1 MAALAGVGDVTIREL
16 SAADDLDALLDLS
29 CRAFGPVGPA
39 DRERWQADSEAAIGG
54 RQFLAA
60 FDGSRLVAAAR
71 YDDMAQWWHG
81 RCMPMAGVAS
91 VMVAPED
98 RGRGAGGALMT
109 TLLGLIAERGYPVS
123 VLYPATMAIYR
134 SLGWEIAGV
143 QHTVAIPARS
153 LRSLVPPDPGL
164 GSPEPAG
171 VGPAGVGPA
180 GVGPGSVAAGSV
192 AAGSVGPGGVAAE
205 LRRCGPE
212 DAGQVLAAIGAVHQA
227 LRDSGPNTRDE
238 ATVRRWLGDE
248 SRFAYLAPDGFLAY
262 RWLNGSDEILV
273 ERAVAGS
280 AATTRALWAIVAS
293 HSSMASTV
301 RGYLGPADPVG
312 WLTREPDV
320 ALARRRTWMLRL
332 VDAAGAV
339 AGRGFPPAAEV
350 RAELRLTDGACP
362 RNDGTWT
369 LEVSGGKG
377 VLAREPRPGPATR
390 AAPLA
395 AGARGLAALFAGT
408 PVATLRRAGLVSGG
422 DPGND
427 AALDG
432 AFAATA
438 FLLDYF

>member
-1 MAALAGVGDVTIREL
+1 MAALAGVGEVTIREL

-29 CRAFGPVGPA
+29 CRAFGPVAPA
-39 DRERWQADSEAAIGG
+39 DRERWQAGIEASIGG

-60 FDGSRLVAAAR
+60 FEGSRLVAAAR
-71 YDDMAQWWHG
+71 YFDMAQWWHG

-109 TLLGLIAERGYPVS
+109 ALLGLIAERGYPLS

-143 QHTVAIPARS
+143 QDTVAIPARS
-153 LRSLVPPDPGL
+153 LRSLVPPDPWL
-164 GSPEPAG
+164 GSPEPAD
-171 VGPAGVGPA
+171 A
-180 GVGPGSVAAGSV
+180 GPGGVAAD
-192 AAGSVGPGGVAAE
+192 GVAAE
-205 LRRCGPE
+205 LRRCGPQ
-212 DAGQVLAAIGAVHQA
+212 DAGQVLAALGAAHQA

-238 ATVRRWLGDE
+238 ARVRRWLGDGN
-248 SRFAYLAPDGFLAY
+248 RFAYLARDGFLAY
-262 RWLNGSDEILV
+262 RWLNGNDEILV

-320 ALARRRTWMLRL
+320 ALARRRIWMLRL

-350 RAELRLTDGACP
+350 RAELRLTDTACP

-377 VLAREPRPGPATR
+377 VLGREPSPGVASR

-395 AGARGLAALFAGT
+395 AGARGFAALFAGT
-408 PVATLRRAGLVSGG
+408 PVATLRRVGLVSGG

-427 AALDG
+427 AALDS
-432 AFAATA
+432 AFAASA

>member
-54 RQFLAA
+54 RPFLAG
-60 FDGSRLVAAAR
+60 FDGSRLGAAARYDDMAQWWERRGAEFPGAFAAARLGPAAR

-109 TLLGLIAERGYPVS
+109 ALLGLIAERGYPVS

-143 QHTVAIPARS
+143 QDTVAIPARS

-171 VGPAGVGPA
+171 VGP
-180 GVGPGSVAAGSV
+180 
-192 AAGSVGPGGVAAE
+192 GSVGPGGVAAE

-212 DAGQVLAAIGAVHQA
+212 DAGQVLAAIGAAHQA

-238 ATVRRWLGDE
+238 ATGRRWQIG
-248 SRFAYLAPDGFLAY
+248 
-262 RWLNGSDEILV
+262 
-273 ERAVAGS
+273 
-280 AATTRALWAIVAS
+280 
-293 HSSMASTV
+293 
-301 RGYLGPADPVG
+301 
-312 WLTREPDV
+312 
-320 ALARRRTWMLRL
+320 
-332 VDAAGAV
+332 
-339 AGRGFPPAAEV
+339 
-350 RAELRLTDGACP
+350 
-362 RNDGTWT
+362 
-369 LEVSGGKG
+369 
-377 VLAREPRPGPATR
+377 
-390 AAPLA
+390 
-395 AGARGLAALFAGT
+395 
-408 PVATLRRAGLVSGG
+408 
-422 DPGND
+422 
-427 AALDG
+427 
-432 AFAATA
+432 
-438 FLLDYF
+438 

>member
-1 MAALAGVGDVTIREL
+1 MAALAGAGDVTIREL

-29 CRAFGPVGPA
+29 CRAFGPVAPA
-39 DRERWQADSEAAIGG
+39 DRERWQADSEASISG

-71 YDDMAQWWHG
+71 YFDMAQWWQG

-109 TLLGLIAERGYPVS
+109 ALLGLIAERGYPVS

-143 QHTVAIPARS
+143 QDTVAIPARS
-153 LRSLVPPDPGL
+153 LRSLVPPDPWL
-164 GSPEPAG
+164 GSPEPEGA
-171 VGPAGVGPA
+171 
-180 GVGPGSVAAGSV
+180 
-192 AAGSVGPGGVAAE
+192 GPGGVVADGAAAK

-212 DAGQVLAAIGAVHQA
+212 DAGRVLAAIGAAHEA

-248 SRFAYLAPDGFLAY
+248 NRFAYLAPDGFLAY
-262 RWLNGSDEILV
+262 RWLNGKDEILV

-280 AATTRALWAIVAS
+280 AATTRAFWAIVAS

-301 RGYLGPADPVG
+301 RGHLGPADPVG

-350 RAELRLTDGACP
+350 RAELRLTDAACP

-377 VLAREPRPGPATR
+377 VLAREPRPGAATH

-395 AGARGLAALFAGT
+395 AGARGFAALFAGT

-438 FLLDYF
+438 YLLDYF

>member
-1 MAALAGVGDVTIREL
+1 MAAPGGVGDVTIREL
-16 SAADDLDALLDLS
+16 IAADDLDALLDLN
-29 CRAFGPVGPA
+29 CRAFGPVGLA
-39 DRERWQADSEAAIGG
+39 DRERWQAGSEASIAS

-71 YDDMAQWWHG
+71 YLDMTQWWHG

-98 RGRGAGGALMT
+98 RGRGTGGALMT
-109 TLLGLIAERGYPVS
+109 ALLGLIAERGYPVS

-134 SLGWEIAGV
+134 SLGWEMAGV
-143 QHTVAIPARS
+143 QDTVAIRARS
-153 LRSLVPPDPGL
+153 LRSLVPPDPWL
-164 GSPEPAG
+164 GGPEPAG
-171 VGPAGVGPA
+171 A
-180 GVGPGSVAAGSV
+180 
-192 AAGSVGPGGVAAE
+192 GPGGVAADGAAAE

-212 DAGQVLAAIGAVHQA
+212 DAGQVLAAIGAAHQA

-238 ATVRRWLGDE
+238 ATVRRWLSDQ

-262 RWLNGSDEILV
+262 RWLNGNDEILV
-273 ERAVAGS
+273 ERAVARS

-293 HSSMASTV
+293 HSSMAGTV
-301 RGYLGPADPVG
+301 RGHLGPADPVG

-320 ALARRRTWMLRL
+320 ALGRRLTWMLRL

-350 RAELRLTDGACP
+350 RAELRLTDAACP

-369 LEVSGGKG
+369 LEVSGGTG
-377 VLAREPRPGPATR
+377 VLARGPRPGAATR

-395 AGARGLAALFAGT
+395 AGARGFAALFAGA
-408 PVATLRRAGLVSGG
+408 PLATLRRAGLVSGG
-422 DPGND
+422 DPGHD

-438 FLLDYF
+438 FMLDYF

>member
-109 TLLGLIAERGYPVS
+109 ALLGLIAERGYPVS

-143 QHTVAIPARS
+143 QDTVAIPARS

-171 VGPAGVGPA
+171 VGP
-180 GVGPGSVAAGSV
+180 
-192 AAGSVGPGGVAAE
+192 GSVGPGGVAAE

-212 DAGQVLAAIGAVHQA
+212 DAGQVLAAIGAAHQA

-350 RAELRLTDGACP
+350 SAQLRLTDGACP
-362 RNDGTWT
+362 RNDGLWT
-369 LEVSGGKG
+369 LEVGGG
-377 VLAREPRPGPATR
+377 NGMLVRTDPPSAAVTG
-390 AAPLA
+390 AAPLTI
-395 AGARGLAALFAGT
+395 GARGFAALFAGT

>member
-29 CRAFGPVGPA
+29 CRAFGPIAPA
-39 DRERWQADSEAAIGG
+39 DRERWQAGSEAAIGG

-71 YDDMAQWWHG
+71 YLDMAQWWHG
-81 RCMPMAGVAS
+81 RHMPMAGVAS

-109 TLLGLIAERGYPVS
+109 ALLGLIAERGYPVS

-143 QHTVAIPARS
+143 QDTVTIPARS
-153 LRSLVPPDPGL
+153 LRSLVPPDPWL
-164 GSPEPAG
+164 DRPEPDGA
-171 VGPAGVGPA
+171 
-180 GVGPGSVAAGSV
+180 
-192 AAGSVGPGGVAAE
+192 GPGGAGRGGVAADGAGPSGVAADGSAAE

-212 DAGQVLAAIGAVHQA
+212 DAGQVLAAIGAAHQA

-238 ATVRRWLGDE
+238 ATVRTWLGDE
-248 SRFAYLAPDGFLAY
+248 NRFAYLAPDGFLAY
-262 RWLNGSDEILV
+262 RWLNGNDEILV

-301 RGYLGPADPVG
+301 RGHLGPADPVG

-350 RAELRLTDGACP
+350 RAELRLTDTACP

-377 VLAREPRPGPATR
+377 VLAREPRPGAGNR

-395 AGARGLAALFAGT
+395 AGARGFAALFAGT

-438 FLLDYF
+438 FMLDYF

>member
-1 MAALAGVGDVTIREL
+1 MPARTGIGDVTIREL
-16 SAADDLDALLDLS
+16 GVGDDLDALLDLGR
-29 CRAFGPVGPA
+29 RAFGPVSRGG
-39 DRERWQADSEAAIGG
+39 REYWQADTLSVI
-54 RQFLAA
+54 RDHRFLAA
-60 FDGSRLVAAAR
+60 FDGSRLVAAAH
-71 YDDMAQWWHG
+71 YHDMIQWWHG
-81 RCMPMAGVAS
+81 RCVPMAGAAG

-98 RGRGAGGALMT
+98 RGRGVGSALT
-109 TLLGLIAERGYPVS
+109 TALLGLIAAHGYPVS
-123 VLYPATMAIYR
+123 VLYPATMAVYR

-143 QHTVAIPARS
+143 HDTVVIPARS
-153 LRSLVPPDPGL
+153 LRSLAAPDPWL
-164 GSPEPAG
+164 GGPEPGAG
-171 VGPAGVGPA
+171 
-180 GVGPGSVAAGSV
+180 GPG
-192 AAGSVGPGGVAAE
+192 

-212 DAGQVLAAIGAVHQA
+212 DAGQVLAAIGSAHEA

-238 ATVRRWLGDE
+238 ATVRGWLGDE
-248 SRFAYLAPDGFLAY
+248 NRFAYLAPDGFLAY
-262 RWLNGSDEILV
+262 RWLNGNDEILV

-280 AATTRALWAIVAS
+280 AATTRAFWGIVAS
-293 HSSMASTV
+293 HSSIADTV

-320 ALARRRTWMLRL
+320 AVARRRAWMLRV

-377 VLAREPRPGPATR
+377 VLAREPRPGAATR

-395 AGARGLAALFAGT
+395 AGARGFAALFAGA

-432 AFAATA
+432 AFSVTA
-438 FLLDYF
+438 FMLDYF

>member
-109 TLLGLIAERGYPVS
+109 ALLGLIAERGYPVS

-143 QHTVAIPARS
+143 QDTVAIPARS

-171 VGPAGVGPA
+171 VGP
-180 GVGPGSVAAGSV
+180 
-192 AAGSVGPGGVAAE
+192 GSVGPGGVAAE
-205 LRRCGPE
+205 LRRCGTE
-212 DAGQVLAAIGAVHQA
+212 DAGQVLAAIGAAHQA

-377 VLAREPRPGPATR
+377 ELAREPRPVAATR

-395 AGARGLAALFAGT
+395 AGARGFAALFAGT